1 MKYDLERNY
10 ACSNQPSHLAIIS
23 HHSRPFGRGRWGSFY
38 KWMIKYTYKRSKL
51 LLTSLCDS
59 SWYGRWSAGA
69 GRGSLSKA
77 SVVPGC
83 SAISPGLSPQRAWA
97 VHTHKLSSSSHK
109 SSICVE
115 HSGGAQM
122 HPVEKGGLLCCP
134 HLQLILWKPRTPQL
148 GNFALPGSTF
158 PAPCPAAREH
168 RGHFPAL
175 SSIMRASG

>member
-23 HHSRPFGRGRWGSFY
+23 HNSRPFGMGRWGSFY

-59 SWYGRWSAGA
+59 SWYGRRSTGA
-69 GRGSLSKA
+69 GRGSLAKA
-77 SVVPGC
+77 SVAPGC
-83 SAISPGLSPQRAWA
+83 GAISPGLSPRRTGA

-115 HSGGAQM
+115 HIGGAQM

-134 HLQLILWKPRTPQL
+134 HLQLVLWKHRTLQL
-148 GNFALPGSTF
+148 GGPCSPGFNISSPLPSSPST
-158 PAPCPAAREH
+158 
-168 RGHFPAL
+168 
-175 SSIMRASG
+175 